1 MILPTKRLTNERSLI
16 GIGVEVLVL
25 LDQPKTVSR
34 LWDEFKSRML
44 IKTSVSPVKYDWFVL
59 ALDVLYMLGAVRLE
73 KGVLQ
78 RILS

>member
-16 GIGVEVLVL
+16 GIGSEILFL

-34 LWDEFKSRML
+34 LWDEFKSRRL
-44 IKTSVSPVKYDWFVL
+44 IEASVSPVKYDWFVL
-59 ALDVLYMLGAVRLE
+59 ALDVLYTLGAVRLE

-78 RILS
+78 RVLS